1 MKYSDKAI
9 WMVAGLVILFSVIWH
24 ITYNNRQHKVDL
36 GKCRFV
42 VEIAKTNKKRELG
55 LVERDALCQ
64 RCGMLFEFSKKA
76 RYKFFM
82 KGMRFPI
89 DIVWI
94 ADDNIVGIERNISE
108 KSIKTFQPIT
118 PVDRVLEINS
128 NETAKCEIEIGE
140 KMIIYK

>member
-24 ITYNNRQHKVDL
+24 TTYNNRQHKVDL

-108 KSIKTFQPIT
+108 KSIKTLDWKGYGENMRQLQK
-118 PVDRVLEINS
+118 VLLELAGRKDRLSE
-128 NETAKCEIEIGE
+128 
-140 KMIIYK
+140 